1 MIAGIFRYLWLMA
14 IRKAIKNGRIFTG
27 DEVLAAGKALLIDG
41 DRIVGVVNEN
51 EVPSDAEVVDVAGA
65 NIAPGLIDLQIYGA
79 GGFLY
84 AADRSERALDQISK
98 AIVASG
104 TTSYLL
110 TLATNTLEIFRDA
123 MSVAADYTHPA
134 FLGLHLEGPYLNPKK
149 RGAHPAELVRAP
161 DKMEIETLLDHQG
174 GNRVKMMTIA
184 PENFDAEIIRMLLA
198 RGLVLSA
205 GHSDADRGQA
215 MQAFDSGVRAAT
227 HLFNAMSPL
236 HHRASGLPGAVFLH
250 DGVSASIIVDGIHV
264 SYDLVKISKRVM
276 GDRLFLITDAVTASE
291 TGLYTH
297 MDKGDHFAL
306 PDGTLSG
313 SALTLLQAV
322 ENCVKHVGISL
333 EEALRMATSYPA
345 RVIGADD
352 LGALKPGMKAN
363 VLVFDAGFQVNRV
376 MLGGVWVD

>member
-1 MIAGIFRYLWLMA
+1 MA
-14 IRKAIKNGRIFTG
+14 LKTAIKNGTIYTG
-27 DEVLAAGKALLIDG
+27 ENVIAADKALLIEG
-41 DRIVGVVNEN
+41 DRIAGVVSEGDI
-51 EVPSDAEVVDVAGA
+51 PSDATVWDAAGA

-84 AADRSERALDQISK
+84 AADRSTRALDEISK
-98 AIVASG
+98 AIVSTG
-104 TTSYLL
+104 TTGYML
-110 TLATNTLEIFRDA
+110 TLATNTLDVFREA
-123 MSVAADYTHPA
+123 MAVAADYAHPA
-134 FLGLHLEGPYLNPKK
+134 FLGLHLEGPYLNAKK
-149 RGAHPAELVRAP
+149 RGAHPEQLIRRPESAAIGALLSGAGGERVR
-161 DKMEIETLLDHQG
+161 
-174 GNRVKMMTIA
+174 MMTIA
-184 PENFDAEIIRMLLA
+184 PEFFDEQTVRMLLD

-205 GHSDADRGQA
+205 GHSDADSEQA
-215 MQAFDSGVRAAT
+215 RRAFDWGVQAAT

-236 HHRASGLPGAVFLH
+236 HHRASGLPGAVFVH
-250 DGVSASIIVDGIHV
+250 DNATASIIADGIHV
-264 SYDLVKISKRVM
+264 GYDLVKISKRVM
-276 GDRLFLITDAVTASE
+276 GDRLFLITDAVTASD
-291 TGLYTH
+291 TGEYTH
-297 MDKGDHFAL
+297 IDKGDHFAL